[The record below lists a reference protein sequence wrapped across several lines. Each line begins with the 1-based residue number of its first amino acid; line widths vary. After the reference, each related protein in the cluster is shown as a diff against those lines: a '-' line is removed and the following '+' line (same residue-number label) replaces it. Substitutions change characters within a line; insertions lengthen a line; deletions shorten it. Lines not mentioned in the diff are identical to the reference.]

1 MVTCVC
7 DYRWQTIECM
17 VDDTWKTSRDTN
29 MTKVDDRAASQHG
42 TAVLTLLGHAKP
54 IHSANEHTKLL
65 NDPFTI
71 SSSVLWAH
79 VFLGRRQTKW
89 LSKFI
94 SVETKWTLPSRPFPN
109 IEKNQLNIQPAACSG
124 ITLRAVIENLK
135 FLILSTALFNLIY
148 LLFYSGHFHS

>member
-1 MVTCVC
+1 MITGVC
-7 DYRWQTIECM
+7 DYQWRTIECR

-29 MTKVDDRAASQHG
+29 MTKVDDRAASQRG
-42 TAVLTLLGHAKP
+42 AAALILLGYAKP
-54 IHSANEHTKLL
+54 IHSANELTKLL

-71 SSSVLWAH
+71 SSSVLWTH

-94 SVETKWTLPSRPFPN
+94 SVSRPFPN
-109 IEKNQLNIQPAACSG
+109 IEKNQLNMIPAAGSG

-148 LLFYSGHFHS
+148 LLFHIGHFHS